1 MYIRVNIT
9 REKQSIDKLVDELIK
24 NTDPSTGAVSVFVG
38 FVKGLIDNR
47 NVYKLIYDAYEPYAS
62 KSLEN
67 IAREEAEKHGLKGVI
82 IIHRVGELV
91 SGEPTIYIVVA
102 AKSRHEAFTGVRD
115 ILERVKHESY
125 IYKLEIRDDGEYWV
139 LGDGERIKRL
149 RRQGS

>member
-9 REKQSIDKLVDELIK
+9 SEKPSVDKLVEELIK
-24 NTDPSTGAVSVFVG
+24 NTDPITGAVSVFVG
-38 FVKGLIDNR
+38 FVKGLVDDK
-47 NVYKLIYDAYEPYAS
+47 NVHKLIYDAYEPYAS

-67 IAREEAEKHGLKGVI
+67 IAREEAKKHGLKGVI

-91 SGEPTIYIVVA
+91 PGEPTIYIVVA

-139 LGDGERIKRL
+139 LGDGKRIKRL
-149 RRQGS
+149 RKQGS

>member
-1 MYIRVNIT
+1 MYIRVGIT
-9 REKQSIDKLVDELIK
+9 REKPSIDELLNELMK

-38 FVKGLIDNR
+38 FVKGLIDNKK
-47 NVYKLIYDAYEPYAS
+47 VHKLIYDAYEPYAS
-62 KSLEN
+62 KSLES
-67 IAREEAEKHGLKGVI
+67 IAYEEAKKHGLKGVI

-91 SGEPTIYIVVA
+91 PGEPTIYIVVG
-102 AKSRHEAFTGVRD
+102 AKSRHEAFTGTKD

-149 RRQGS
+149 KRQSS